1 MCTIIEHIG
10 IGAVNHARTEEE
22 MNWVAER
29 SCIVPLMID
38 RLCMVVALERIGL
51 ALRSI
56 LGSNRWNV

>member
-10 IGAVNHARTEEE
+10 IGAVNNARTEEE
-22 MNWVAER
+22 MN
-29 SCIVPLMID
+29 MID